1 MVTRTRVPAT
11 GDGRVRGTQRDLDH
25 DHTAEMATMRRE
37 LLTGS
42 SGTALTGAASNGAH
56 AANGLAAR
64 FNDTGQ
70 GPPPS
75 ISSRR

>member
-1 MVTRTRVPAT
+1 METRTRVPAT
-11 GDGRVRGTQRDLDH
+11 GDGPVRATQRDLDH
-25 DHTAEMATMRRE
+25 DYTVEMATMRRE
-37 LLTGS
+37 LLADS

-56 AANGLAAR
+56 AASGLAAL
-64 FNDTGQ
+64 FNATGQ